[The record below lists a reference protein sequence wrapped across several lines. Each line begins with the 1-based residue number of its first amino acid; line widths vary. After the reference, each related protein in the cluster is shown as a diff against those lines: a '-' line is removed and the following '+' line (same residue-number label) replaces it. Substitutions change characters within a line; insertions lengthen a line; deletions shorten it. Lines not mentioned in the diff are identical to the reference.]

1 MTELDDQAEVASES
15 DGSDNDSIISD
26 IDLDDFD
33 DDLDF
38 ELNFPKNNVCA
49 AHTLQLV
56 LKDVFENC
64 IELNELNQVWFLN
77 YNLYDFTFRKCRR
90 F

>member
-1 MTELDDQAEVASES
+1 VDIELTELNDQTEVASES
-15 DGSDNDSIISD
+15 DGSDNDSISSD

-33 DDLDF
+33 DDPAF

-64 IELNELNQVWFLN
+64 LELKELNQV
-77 YNLYDFTFRKCRR
+77 
-90 F
+90 